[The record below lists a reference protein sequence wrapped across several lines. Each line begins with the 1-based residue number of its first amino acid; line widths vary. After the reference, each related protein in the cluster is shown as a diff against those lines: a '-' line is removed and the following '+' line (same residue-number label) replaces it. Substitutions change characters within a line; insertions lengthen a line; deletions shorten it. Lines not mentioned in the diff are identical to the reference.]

1 MQPSISVSQFKIHC
15 LKIIENINQ
24 KKKSL
29 IVTKRG
35 KPIVKIEPIDKLSED
50 DLLFNS
56 MKAKAVIVDKDII
69 SPINDS
75 WEANK

>member
-35 KPIVKIEPIDKLSED
+35 KPVAKIEPIDKLSED

-75 WEANK
+75 WEVNK